1 MARIRV
7 VHYLNQFFGG
17 LGGEEA
23 GDLAPR
29 WFDGARGPG
38 RALANQAPELEIL
51 GTLVAGDNHMAERL
65 DEAAAEALELLAAS
79 VDSASVDLFIAGP
92 AFNAGRY
99 GLACAALCRAVGER
113 FGWPAI
119 TAMHP
124 ENPAVAAY
132 RRDVPMVKTGAD
144 VMGMPEALTA
154 IVAVAGRVA
163 AGELLL
169 PERDGTLARG
179 LRHNEFADASGAERA
194 LDMLLRKL
202 SSESFIS
209 EYPMPS
215 FDRVPPAPPVSDAG
229 QATIAL
235 VTSGGIV
242 PAGNPDRIEAASA
255 SCWGSYS
262 IEGLDALS
270 PETHQSV
277 HGGYD
282 PTWANADP
290 NRVLPLDMARVL
302 EREGRIGRLFH
313 RYYATVGN
321 GTAVERARRFGQEIA
336 AELVNE
342 GVQAVIFTST

>member
-1 MARIRV
+1 MARLRV
-7 VHYLNQFFGG
+7 IHYLNQFFGG
-17 LGGEEA
+17 LGGEDA
-23 GDLAPR
+23 GDLPPR
-29 WFDGARGPG
+29 WFEGARGPG
-38 RALANQAPELEIL
+38 RALMNQAPDLEIL

-65 DEAAAEALELLAAS
+65 DEAVNQALDLLAAS
-79 VDSASVDLFIAGP
+79 VDTASVDLFIAGP

-99 GLACAALCRAVGER
+99 GLACAALCRGVGER
-113 FGWPAI
+113 FGWPAL
-119 TAMHP
+119 TAVHP
-124 ENPAVAAY
+124 QNPAVAAY
-132 RRDVPMVKTGAD
+132 RRDVVMVRAGED
-144 VMGMPEALTA
+144 VMAMAEALA
-154 IVAVAGRVA
+154 GIVRVAERVA
-163 AGELLL
+163 AGEVLL

-179 LRHNEFADASGAERA
+179 LRQNYFADASGAERA
-194 LDMLLRKL
+194 LELLLRKL
-202 SSESFIS
+202 RGEPIVS

-215 FDRVPPAPPVSDAG
+215 FDRVPPAPPVADTSG
-229 QATIAL
+229 ATIAL

-242 PAGNPDRIEAASA
+242 PLGNPDRIEAASA
-255 SCWGSYS
+255 SRWASYS
-262 IEGLDALS
+262 VEELDALG

-302 EREGRIGRLFH
+302 EREGRIGRLFP

-321 GTAVERARRFGQEIA
+321 GTAVERARRFGEEIA

>member
-1 MARIRV
+1 
-7 VHYLNQFFGG
+7 
-17 LGGEEA
+17 
-23 GDLAPR
+23 
-29 WFDGARGPG
+29 
-38 RALANQAPELEIL
+38 
-51 GTLVAGDNHMAERL
+51 
-65 DEAAAEALELLAAS
+65 
-79 VDSASVDLFIAGP
+79 
-92 AFNAGRY
+92 
-99 GLACAALCRAVGER
+99 
-113 FGWPAI
+113 
-119 TAMHP
+119 
-124 ENPAVAAY
+124 
-132 RRDVPMVKTGAD
+132 
-144 VMGMPEALTA
+144 
-154 IVAVAGRVA
+154 
-163 AGELLL
+163 
-169 PERDGTLARG
+169 
-179 LRHNEFADASGAERA
+179 
-194 LDMLLRKL
+194 MLLRKL
-202 SSESFIS
+202 SGESFIS

-215 FDRVPPAPPVSDAG
+215 FDRVQPAPPVSDAG

-255 SCWGSYS
+255 SRWGSYP
-262 IEGLDALS
+262 IDGLDALS

-302 EREGRIGRLFH
+302 EREGRIGRLFP